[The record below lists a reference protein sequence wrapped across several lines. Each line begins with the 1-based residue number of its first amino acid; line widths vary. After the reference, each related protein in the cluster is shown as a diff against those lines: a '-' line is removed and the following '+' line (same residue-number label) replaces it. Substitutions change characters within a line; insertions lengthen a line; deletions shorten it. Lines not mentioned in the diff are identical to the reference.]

1 MRLEGQVAIITGAA
15 GAFGSAIAQRF
26 AQEGADLALADLNE
40 SGLQETARLVEVAG
54 RRAMTCR
61 CDVTQRADIE
71 ALVAQ
76 TIARFGR
83 FTTMVANA
91 GVAQTVPFLE
101 MTDEDWHRVI
111 DVNLTGVFLCDQ
123 IAGQRL
129 TAQGQAGAIINLASQ
144 LAEIGWPIGAA
155 YAASKAGVKSL
166 TKSAALALAPHGVRV
181 NAIGPGPVH
190 TPLND
195 DRYAV
200 PEIKAHAERHIPLG
214 SLGRPQDVAQVAC
227 FLASAESKWITGE
240 TVFVDGGFLLNSYD
254 DPAMAAARQRAVS
267 DSSSGASPPSQGGSR
282 ADC

>member
-1 MRLEGQVAIITGAA
+1 MRLKNQIAIITGAA
-15 GAFGSAIAQRF
+15 GAFGSAIAKRF
-26 AQEGADLALADLNE
+26 AQEGADLALADINE
-40 SGLQETARLVEVAG
+40 IGLHETARLVEAAG
-54 RRAMTCR
+54 RHALICH
-61 CDVTQRADIE
+61 CDVTQRADVE
-71 ALVAQ
+71 ALVDQ

-101 MTDEDWHRVI
+101 MSDDDWRRVI

-129 TAQGQAGAIINLASQ
+129 TAQGQPGAIINLASQ

-166 TKSAALALAPHGVRV
+166 TKSAALALAPSGVRV

-195 DRYAV
+195 DRYAI

-214 SLGRPQDVAQVAC
+214 GLGRPQDVAHAAC

-254 DPAMAAARQRAVS
+254 DPTMAAALERAIS
-267 DSSSGASPPSQGGSR
+267 DSSSGASLPNRSTSR

>member
-1 MRLEGQVAIITGAA
+1 MRLQDQVAIITGAA
-15 GAFGSAIAQRF
+15 GAFGGAIAQRF
-26 AQEGADLALADLNE
+26 AQEGADLVLADLNE
-40 SGLQETARLVEVAG
+40 SGLQETTRLVEAAG
-54 RRAMTCR
+54 RRALPCH
-61 CDVTQRADIE
+61 CDVTQRADVE
-71 ALVAQ
+71 ALVDQ

-101 MTDEDWHRVI
+101 MTDEDWQRVI

-123 IAGQRL
+123 IAGRRL
-129 TAQGQAGAIINLASQ
+129 AAQGQPGGIVNLASQ

-195 DRYAV
+195 DRYAI

-214 SLGRPQDVAQVAC
+214 GLGRPQDIAQVAC

-254 DPAMAAARQRAVS
+254 DPAMATALQRALS
-267 DSSSGASPPSQGGSR
+267 DSSSGASLPGQSGSR
-282 ADC
+282 VDC